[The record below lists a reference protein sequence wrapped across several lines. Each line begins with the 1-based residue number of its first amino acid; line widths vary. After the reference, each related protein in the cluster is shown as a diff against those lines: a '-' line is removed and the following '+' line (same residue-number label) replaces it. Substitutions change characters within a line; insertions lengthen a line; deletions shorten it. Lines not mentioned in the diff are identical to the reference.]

1 MRRQCERVGRRNAAP
16 KYICFRMPKGS
27 KTWKAASLEAIGRA
41 ERGPAG
47 WSTAA
52 RPKRMA
58 R

>member
-1 MRRQCERVGRRNAAP
+1 MRRQRERVGRRKAAP
-16 KYICFRMPKGS
+16 TYICFRMPKGS

-41 ERGPAG
+41 EKGPAG